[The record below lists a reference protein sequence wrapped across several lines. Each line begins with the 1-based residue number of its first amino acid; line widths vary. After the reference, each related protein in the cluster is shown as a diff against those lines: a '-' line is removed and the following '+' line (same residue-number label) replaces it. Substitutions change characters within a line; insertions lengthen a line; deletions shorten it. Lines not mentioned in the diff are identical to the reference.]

1 MADPAYKRIL
11 LKLSG
16 EALAGSQGFGF
27 DPSVLNH
34 IAREV
39 KAVHDLGCQLGIV
52 VGGGNI
58 IRGEAFSADGGI
70 DRTAAD
76 HMGMLGTIINGLAIQ
91 AALERH
97 GVPTRVQSA
106 IAVDE
111 VCEPF
116 IRRRAIRHLEK
127 GRVVVFGGGTGNPY
141 FTTDTAGVLRALEIE
156 ADVIIKATKVDGIY
170 TADPRKDPD
179 AKRYERLTFDQTL
192 EERLGV
198 MDMTAFT
205 LCRENSLPVLVLDMF
220 ETGAMATAASGG
232 SIGTLVTIS

>member
-58 IRGEAFSADGGI
+58 IRGEAFSAGGGI

-76 HMGMLGTIINGLAIQ
+76 HMGMMGTIINGLAIQ
-91 AALERH
+91 AALEGH

-127 GRVVVFGGGTGNPY
+127 GRVVVFAGGTGNPY
-141 FTTDTAGVLRALEIE
+141 FTTDTAGVLRALEID
-156 ADVIIKATKVDGIY
+156 ANVIIKAKVDGIY

-179 AKRYERLTFDQTL
+179 AKRYDRLTFDQTL
-192 EERLGV
+192 EQRLGV

-220 ETGAMATAASGG
+220 ATGAMATAASGG
-232 SIGTLVTIS
+232 QIGTLVTIS

>member
-1 MADPAYKRIL
+1 
-11 LKLSG
+11 
-16 EALAGSQGFGF
+16 
-27 DPSVLNH
+27 
-34 IAREV
+34 
-39 KAVHDLGCQLGIV
+39 
-52 VGGGNI
+52 
-58 IRGEAFSADGGI
+58 
-70 DRTAAD
+70 
-76 HMGMLGTIINGLAIQ
+76 MGMLGTIINGLAIQ

-156 ADVIIKATKVDGIY
+156 ANVIIKATKVDGIY
-170 TADPRKDPD
+170 TADPRKNPE
-179 AKRYERLTFDQTL
+179 ATRYDRLTFDQTL

-232 SIGTLVTIS
+232 QIGTLVTIS